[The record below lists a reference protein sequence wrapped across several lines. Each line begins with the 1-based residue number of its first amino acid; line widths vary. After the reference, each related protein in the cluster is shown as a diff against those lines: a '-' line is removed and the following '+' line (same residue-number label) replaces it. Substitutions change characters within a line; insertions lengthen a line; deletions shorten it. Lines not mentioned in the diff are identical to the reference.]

1 MRWLAVILTSTYIVI
16 SSPWGILS
24 AADMAPPNALEPN
37 KLEVGQEAPPMGG
50 DPAFQYN
57 PEDRRDPFVA
67 LVKDPKDPSGLTVW
81 DEKPGRPRGP
91 LERFDL
97 SALKLVGIVWG
108 ELGYRGMIR
117 APDNKGYFVAVGTY
131 IGENGGQVVEVVP
144 DRLVIEEK
152 YKDTEGNIVGKTLD
166 LPLRREEKEEQER

>member
-1 MRWLAVILTSTYIVI
+1 MRWLAVILTSTYILI
-16 SSPWGILS
+16 NSPWGILH
-24 AADMAPPNALEPN
+24 AADMAPPNELEPN
-37 KLEVGQEAPPMGG
+37 ELEVTQETPPMGG

-67 LVKDPKDPSGLTVW
+67 LVK
-81 DEKPGRPRGP
+81 EKPAISDLTSVIDPNRPRGS

-97 SALKLVGIVWG
+97 STLKLVGIVWG

-131 IGENGGQVVEVVP
+131 MGVNGGQVVDVAP